1 LDTPKGILF
10 GVYGAKLQ
18 NKVFIVFSGKQ
29 MEKGLIFNIQR
40 YAIHD
45 GPGIRVNIFFK
56 GCPMRCW
63 WCHNPESLKPEK
75 EIIEKRKILD
85 KNITIKENETV
96 GKEMTVSE
104 VLSEIGKEIPFF
116 DESGGGVTFSGGEPL
131 MQVDFLNAILE
142 KCKERDIH
150 TVLDTSGYA
159 PPRVFIS
166 VVDKV
171 DIILYDLKFIN
182 EGLHKKYTG
191 VSNINVLEN
200 LKYLS
205 EKRKNVIIRFP
216 VIPGITIIEENIKN
230 IAEFVVS
237 LKGIEEINLLPY
249 HKLAEEKY
257 KIFCL
262 ENKMSGVNPLSD
274 EEMIEVKVKFEK
286 FGFNVKIGG

>member
-1 LDTPKGILF
+1 
-10 GVYGAKLQ
+10 
-18 NKVFIVFSGKQ
+18 

-182 EGLHKKYTG
+182 EELHKKYTG

-230 IAEFVVS
+230 IAEFVVT